1 MYIEE
6 SFFKIAYD
14 SDSGQVALAMLMT
27 FIYMFD
33 LIWTIF
39 FLITEVI
46 KVRPICF
53 QQGLDC
59 MHMGQIDKAQ
69 SLWSTMELHSIF
81 FQGTLEKVFC
91 KNTCDSDSGFIHLGY
106 QGE

>member
-6 SFFKIAYD
+6 SFFKNAYD

-46 KVRPICF
+46 KERPICF
-53 QQGLDC
+53 QQGLKC

-69 SLWSTMELHSIF
+69 
-81 FQGTLEKVFC
+81 
-91 KNTCDSDSGFIHLGY
+91 
-106 QGE
+106 